1 MVNNSLGRGQRM
13 AILGST
19 FSLIAPKVLEL
30 RPAPET
36 SWSKEHEDADK
47 AALARAEEKRAR
59 KAAKRR
65 QDASVCG
72 ERNRQSPQDVRRNER
87 RRT

>member
-1 MVNNSLGRGQRM
+1 MNNSLGRGQRM

-19 FSLIAPKVLEL
+19 FSLIASEVLEKMPH
-30 RPAPET
+30 RHHPKPEEP
-36 SWSKEHEDADK
+36 SDADK
-47 AALARAEEKRAR
+47 AELAKAEEKRSR

>member
-1 MVNNSLGRGQRM
+1 MVNNLLGRGQRM
-13 AILGST
+13 AVLGST
-19 FSLIAPKVLEL
+19 FSLIAPEVLEL

-47 AALARAEEKRAR
+47 AALAKAEEKRSR

-65 QDASVCG
+65 RDASVCG
-72 ERNRQSPQDVRRNER
+72 EKDR
-87 RRT
+87 